1 MPEVRKM
8 IDKLDIEVIN
18 SLTISELYVLRYIDN
33 NKERVLSSSVKGIA
47 EQAFVS
53 TATVMRACKKLGFSG
68 FSELKYALKNE
79 LQKEI
84 ESSGSIGDDYSVDEV
99 NQTLVSEIETT
110 AKNIDKKSI
119 VDIVEIFKSDKTLHF
134 FAKGLTLN
142 VLEYAAK
149 QLRTAKRAVH
159 LYNDTHIAYINAEN
173 FTKDDC
179 VFLASLSGRTHQVV
193 KVAQIAKGRGATII
207 TITGRLEDELS
218 KIGDINIKVA
228 NERIGTTKH
237 DFSSRLAMMFVVD
250 VLVGAYLRSQ
260 MGVKK

>member
-1 MPEVRKM
+1 M

-53 TATVMRACKKLGFSG
+53 TATVMKFVKLGFSG

-79 LQKEI
+79 LQKKLKVVAH
-84 ESSGSIGDDYSVDEV
+84 GDDYSVDEV